1 MVDCMEKKYYI
12 DEKNLMA
19 HEMNGLKVEVIN
31 SSDKNKIGIK
41 GVIVKE
47 TKNTFIVESNT
58 KQKII
63 PKKEAEIMFFVGKQ
77 KIKIKGE
84 KIMEKPENRIKMFW
98 RKFHGKMQ

>member
-1 MVDCMEKKYYI
+1 MTEKYNI
-12 DEKNLMA
+12 NEKNLMA
-19 HEMNGLKVEVIN
+19 HEMNGLQVEVIN

-41 GVIVKE
+41 GTVIKE
-47 TKNTFIVESNT
+47 TKNTFIIES
-58 KQKII
+58 KAKEKII
-63 PKKEAEIMFFVGKQ
+63 PKKETEIMFFVGKK